1 VGIPATP
8 HTHVSVDNNLG
19 CCPPSSLVYLFP
31 SSLTTIRGRLWW
43 ERAKYVMQHNHC
55 THTLSLFRIF
65 AYPLSPPLSLPRPGL
80 VQPPSVRDFT
90 IELCT
95 PTPFTGLPGC
105 RLKNYLS
112 YNDPLASTR
121 TRSPHV
127 DSCQAVHPC
136 RVFAYFPSA
145 LAWFASR
152 MLPGRAVQC
161 SPRGVH
167 STGGALVLVFVVPP
181 QPPRPRVGHEEQG

>member
-1 VGIPATP
+1 
-8 HTHVSVDNNLG
+8 VSVVNNLG

-80 VQPPSVRDFT
+80 VQPPSMWDFT

-105 RLKNYLS
+105 RLLNYLS

-127 DSCQAVHPC
+127 DSCQAVAASLHSVRVLSECARLVCFENAPWPC
-136 RVFAYFPSA
+136 RAVFSKGSA
-145 LAWFASR
+145 LNRWGTSA
-152 MLPGRAVQC
+152 GT
-161 SPRGVH
+161 RGTPPAPPP
-167 STGGALVLVFVVPP
+167 TGWA
-181 QPPRPRVGHEEQG
+181 